1 MQKKQIKNCA
11 LLFAIVYQ
19 NYKYVKIQTCTS
31 GNHSNTLPVI
41 FTQTDSF
48 EKQSRSSLT
57 LGGGGQNLLFH
68 THNKLLFIM
77 KKLHL
82 LNTTATFSINSNFK
96 VFIFELVNIFH
107 TLKYEIN

>member
-57 LGGGGQNLLFH
+57 LGGGGTKSPFSH
-68 THNKLLFIM
+68 TQQIIIHNEKASFIKYNSHIFNKLQFQS
-77 KKLHL
+77 
-82 LNTTATFSINSNFK
+82 FYF
-96 VFIFELVNIFH
+96 
-107 TLKYEIN
+107 